1 MHKNSFE
8 TLSLQGGMNMRI
20 AIISDIHGNAVA
32 LEAVLNDLKQNPL
45 ITLCVWVIP
54 SLTVPSHVRLLLS

>member
-32 LEAVLNDLKQNPL
+32 LEAVLNDLKTESIDHIVCPG
-45 ITLCVWVIP
+45 
-54 SLTVPSHVRLLLS
+54 